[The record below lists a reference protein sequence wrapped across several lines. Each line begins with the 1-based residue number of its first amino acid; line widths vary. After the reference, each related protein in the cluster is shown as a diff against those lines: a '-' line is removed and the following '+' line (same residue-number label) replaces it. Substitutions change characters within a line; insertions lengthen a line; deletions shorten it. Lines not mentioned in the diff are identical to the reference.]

1 MGIVDIDEDE
11 DEEFEEERSI
21 HRVHPRLSTP
31 LTHYR
36 TPISE
41 PRQSTSKRSCTQTP
55 SPTNREAQRIVELEQ
70 RVRVAERKVVAERRN
85 REMTERELRDLQS
98 SLYAPISEGGRKRK
112 ERSADDD
119 DDLDECLLQYA
130 IKKSRGNDDEDIN
143 DSILQYAIEKSRDGT
158 SSKVLGSD
166 FSGWLADSSEDLL
179 EPIREAQRA
188 ILRRSS
194 SRPVASPRRA
204 LDQQTRSDVS
214 TFALNFR
221 HRESIPLATPQS
233 ILLTCSIS
241 TCRQFHFHPTEKA
254 HRHCA

>member
-1 MGIVDIDEDE
+1 MGIIDIDEDE

-21 HRVHPRLSTP
+21 DREYPRLLIP
-31 LTHYR
+31 PTHYR

-41 PRQSTSKRSCTQTP
+41 TRQPTSHRTSSHSR
-55 SPTNREAQRIVELEQ
+55 SPTDHESQRIIELER
-70 RVRVAERKVVAERRN
+70 RVRVAEKKAEAERRN
-85 REMTERELRDLQS
+85 RERTEREVRDLQS
-98 SLYAPISEGGRKRK
+98 SLYAPMSDGGRKRK
-112 ERSADDD
+112 ERSGDDD

-130 IKKSRGNDDEDIN
+130 IKKSRGNDDENFN

-158 SSKVLGSD
+158 SSKILGSN
-166 FSGWLADSSEDLL
+166 FPGWLADSSEDLL

-204 LDQQTRSDVS
+204 LGPQTRSDVS

-221 HRESIPLATPQS
+221 HRESFATPQS
-233 ILLTCSIS
+233 ILLTGSIT
-241 TCRQFHFHPTEKA
+241 TCRQLHFHPTEKVY
-254 HRHCA
+254 RHCAEP